1 MELVKPIKPFF
12 LDTFLSKNFQLFPF
26 ADDKKF
32 TIIANKNFATC
43 KMPNLSAAKY
53 SVGNAR

>member
-1 MELVKPIKPFF
+1 MLYP
-12 LDTFLSKNFQLFPF
+12 LKNFQLFPF

-43 KMPNLSAAKY
+43 KMPNLSAAKHFVR
-53 SVGNAR
+53 SAQ